1 MEWMERMTRMAAN
14 QVEIHRFNPA
24 HIESGFA
31 EALFHVADTGFQ
43 TQSPWTVKQIQ
54 DTLDTES
61 SLLHYATI
69 AGTVVGFI
77 MASVTL
83 DMVDVFIVVVSEE
96 YKKRSIGTKLF
107 EALIDYC
114 HKNDI
119 AEIILETR
127 ITNTPAIGLYERV
140 GFQQIGLRKA
150 YYSSPIEDAILM
162 KKEIGEEI
170 NDC

>member
-1 MEWMERMTRMAAN
+1 MTSKP
-14 QVEIHRFNPA
+14 VEIHRFDPTQ
-24 HIESGFA
+24 IEPGFA
-31 EALFHVADTGFQ
+31 EALFQVADTGFQ
-43 TQSPWTVKQIQ
+43 IQSPWSVKQIQ

-61 SLLHYATI
+61 ALLHFATI
-69 AGTVVGFI
+69 DDTVVGFI
-77 MASVTL
+77 MASVTI

-107 EALIDYC
+107 EALIKYC
-114 HKNDI
+114 HENDM

-140 GFQQIGLRKA
+140 GFQRVGLRKA